1 MQTVFFLIILESS
14 GYEEMIVLEMGI
26 LLVFAAA
33 LLGCVWSGA
42 SILYAML
49 FGYGLFFAYGR
60 LRGRGGRR
68 LLAVSASGIWT
79 VRNVLV
85 TFLLIGMITALW
97 RVCGTIAFLVYH
109 ATALCTPRG
118 MLLAAFLLCCLVSSL
133 TGTAFGT
140 AATVGVITMTMANS
154 MGLPPL
160 FTGGAILSGIYFGDR
175 CSPMSTSALLVS
187 ELTGTDLFENIKKM
201 TRTGLVPF
209 LLACGVYALAGL
221 GVHAAPAG
229 DGARALLAEGF
240 CLHPAALVCRRI
252 T

>member
-1 MQTVFFLIILESS
+1 
-14 GYEEMIVLEMGI
+14 
-26 LLVFAAA
+26 
-33 LLGCVWSGA
+33 
-42 SILYAML
+42 
-49 FGYGLFFAYGR
+49 
-60 LRGRGGRR
+60 
-68 LLAVSASGIWT
+68 
-79 VRNVLV
+79 
-85 TFLLIGMITALW
+85 
-97 RVCGTIAFLVYH
+97 
-109 ATALCTPRG
+109 

-240 CLHPAALVCRRI
+240 CLHPAALAPPTPFCCCVCCG
-252 T
+252 